1 METGKKV
8 VILLEAFL
16 ALMVLAALLL
26 MLQGKNGQDLVKVSV
41 IVQNSD
47 DAQWAA
53 FKYGLKMAA
62 EDQGIEV
69 FIANTGGST
78 LTVEEEKNLI
88 EWEIDNGADAV
99 IVQPVP
105 ETGAEEMLK
114 KFEKRVPV
122 MLVGSTASKDRTLT
136 KLPVTEPDNY
146 AMGTVLAEELL
157 ADYNGKVDGKTI
169 GIFSETNDS
178 EAANNREKGFRDRLA
193 DTQAEITWTVSGHSG
208 EAKENSLAAQPEVNF
223 VVALD
228 DDSLTAAGEESAA
241 NNLHG
246 AVVYGIGRSTEAVY
260 YLDTDHVKCL
270 VVPDE
275 FNVGYQSLTKTAE
288 SLKRHFHKV
297 QGETVSHKVLRRE
310 TLFSKENQEIIFT
323 MSQ

>member
-41 IVQNSD
+41 VVRNSD
-47 DAQWAA
+47 DAQWSA

-69 FIANTGGST
+69 FIVNTGET
-78 LTVEEEKNLI
+78 LTVEEEKSLI

-122 MLVGSTASKDRTLT
+122 MLVESTASKDRTLT
-136 KLPVTEPDNY
+136 KLPVTEPDHY

-169 GIFSETNDS
+169 GILSETNDS
-178 EAANNREKGFRDRLA
+178 EAAINREKGFRDRLA
-193 DTQAEITWTVSGHSG
+193 GTKAEIIWNVSCHSG

-297 QGETVSHKVLRRE
+297 QGETVSHTVLRRE